1 MNKLLKWSLIS
12 LVFLITIGI
21 IFYSVGN
28 YAFEN
33 DQNKKCLSYCM
44 AEGLDYNGTYGIDY
58 CDCLNKANEN
68 QDVKLT
74 Y

>member
-1 MNKLLKWSLIS
+1 MNKIIKWGLIS
-12 LVFLITIGI
+12 LVFLICIGI

-33 DQNKKCLSYCM
+33 DTDRKCEAYCI
-44 AEGLDYNGTYGIDY
+44 AEGLEYNRTYGVGY
-58 CDCLNKANEN
+58 CDCFNKEN
-68 QDVKLT
+68 NNQHIKLT